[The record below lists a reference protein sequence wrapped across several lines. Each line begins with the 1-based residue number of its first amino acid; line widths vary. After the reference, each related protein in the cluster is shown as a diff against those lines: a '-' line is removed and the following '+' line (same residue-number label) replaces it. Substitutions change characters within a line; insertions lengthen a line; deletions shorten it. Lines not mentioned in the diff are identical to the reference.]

1 MYCAMLEVTEIICY
15 NDNFFFISY
24 LWIFVRSLLM
34 YVEYSIAR
42 HTLMHIHILLQ
53 LKIQF
58 RDENKGDTFLGDK
71 LTPKTLW
78 MLHYWK
84 LNKAYGPVM
93 LMETNIA
100 EVKNGQMRKLSTKSN
115 QAKNVCLTIAKR

>member
-1 MYCAMLEVTEIICY
+1 MTLRTFA
-15 NDNFFFISY
+15 NQ
-24 LWIFVRSLLM
+24 LLM
-34 YVEYSIAR
+34 YVDYSIAR

-100 EVKNGQMRKLSTKSN
+100 EVKNGQMRKFSTKSN
-115 QAKNVCLTIAKR
+115 QAKNVCLTVAKR